1 MAVPV
6 TFLSLNVGMSATLA
20 GLPSLIIA
28 QNLDIVFLQEVRL
41 NCEQLN
47 LFIGNLGFK
56 AEVNIDA
63 DQPTRPGTAL
73 VWKKS
78 LPVTDVFTLVMCRA
92 QVALLGPYML
102 LNIYAPSGSDK
113 KFERA
118 TFFGQDVFRALRLK
132 PGASWI
138 VGGDWNCVLK
148 TMDIEGGVG
157 FAQKFSPALKDLVRS
172 SDLCDVFRQEF
183 PRKEE
188 FTFFRAGKAPS
199 RLDRFY
205 ISRVLAEGLSGTQH
219 VASLSDHCGVQMRLN
234 LTLDLVS
241 LPKNQRRTYWK
252 LNTSILEDDEFLPSF
267 VALWTDITRVKNKF
281 SDCAEWWDKWAKPEI
296 KDFCISFSIHRKR
309 RREDTKKFL
318 LSYLKAALMK
328 KNWDEVARIR
338 EDLKIMLLADSM
350 GVVIRSRYKQN
361 SETEKASLY
370 HAAREAKNN
379 KNNIDKL
386 KIDGVIVTD
395 KKKIEDEVVKFF
407 NALFNGHHDVN
418 LVDTGVP
425 FVPDLTDLNEFLKGL
440 GRLSDTDS
448 MKLHEDISLD
458 DLSSVVENCENNKSP
473 GLDGLPYELY
483 KAVWPIIAKDFVNI
497 LQCQLDRKRLI
508 DSDTVGAT
516 RLTSKVAG
524 VPQVDELRPITLLNC
539 DYKILAKLFV
549 LRMVPIMI
557 FIIRSGQLCSVG
569 NKNILFGVHNVLSSI
584 QYIKLKKLGACLI
597 SLDFFKAYDRVM
609 VDFLI
614 LVMQKMNFS
623 EKFCEWIR
631 MLHRGAT
638 TRCILQWLTDPIS
651 LSFSI
656 RQGDP
661 LAMLLYII
669 YIEPLLVYL
678 ERVAVG
684 LKVAGIP
691 QSIEA
696 YCDDVNVLTNN
707 LSDFLVVDLAVRKF
721 EAVSGAIL
729 SRARSLK

>member
-118 TFFGQDVFRALRLK
+118 TFFGQDVFRALRLQ

-241 LPKNQRRTYWK
+241 LPKN
-252 LNTSILEDDEFLPSF
+252 
-267 VALWTDITRVKNKF
+267 
-281 SDCAEWWDKWAKPEI
+281 
-296 KDFCISFSIHRKR
+296 
-309 RREDTKKFL
+309 
-318 LSYLKAALMK
+318 
-328 KNWDEVARIR
+328 
-338 EDLKIMLLADSM
+338 
-350 GVVIRSRYKQN
+350 
-361 SETEKASLY
+361 
-370 HAAREAKNN
+370 
-379 KNNIDKL
+379 
-386 KIDGVIVTD
+386 
-395 KKKIEDEVVKFF
+395 
-407 NALFNGHHDVN
+407 
-418 LVDTGVP
+418 
-425 FVPDLTDLNEFLKGL
+425 
-440 GRLSDTDS
+440 
-448 MKLHEDISLD
+448 
-458 DLSSVVENCENNKSP
+458 
-473 GLDGLPYELY
+473 
-483 KAVWPIIAKDFVNI
+483 
-497 LQCQLDRKRLI
+497 
-508 DSDTVGAT
+508 
-516 RLTSKVAG
+516 
-524 VPQVDELRPITLLNC
+524 
-539 DYKILAKLFV
+539 
-549 LRMVPIMI
+549 
-557 FIIRSGQLCSVG
+557 
-569 NKNILFGVHNVLSSI
+569 
-584 QYIKLKKLGACLI
+584 
-597 SLDFFKAYDRVM
+597 
-609 VDFLI
+609 
-614 LVMQKMNFS
+614 
-623 EKFCEWIR
+623 
-631 MLHRGAT
+631 
-638 TRCILQWLTDPIS
+638 
-651 LSFSI
+651 
-656 RQGDP
+656 
-661 LAMLLYII
+661 
-669 YIEPLLVYL
+669 
-678 ERVAVG
+678 
-684 LKVAGIP
+684 
-691 QSIEA
+691 
-696 YCDDVNVLTNN
+696 
-707 LSDFLVVDLAVRKF
+707 
-721 EAVSGAIL
+721 
-729 SRARSLK
+729 